1 MRFSMTRGV
10 RDYISSLIALT
21 VKDPDISS
29 TISPPPLSHGT
40 SEQDETFAPSSESRE
55 HIYEFLTEKMG
66 RLVVSLRASF
76 AMVSEQIRSTYPDSH
91 VSGDHMG
98 LFKWLVKASCTS
110 FKPSVFR
117 SYCDLSRF
125 REYIGRVINT
135 TRGPNVTTTSS
146 PSIPTVATPL
156 TPLGCAFP
164 TPKGICQLSDD
175 LEDKVLGHFT
185 LDFFDDAMDTAL
197 LNGSTDMKSGLM
209 EGGSCTSSTLHTKYV
224 TCYSSPVTHPKRS
237 Y

>member
-1 MRFSMTRGV
+1 MTRGV

-21 VKDPDISS
+21 ESDLDISS
-29 TISPPPLSHGT
+29 TISPPPSLSHGT
-40 SEQDETFAPSSESRE
+40 SEQDETFAPSSESRG

-66 RLVVSLRASF
+66 RLVVSLKASF
-76 AMVSEQIRSTYPDSH
+76 AMISEQICSTYPDSH

-110 FKPSVFR
+110 FKPSVFP

-125 REYIGRVINT
+125 HEYIGGVINT
-135 TRGPNVTTTSS
+135 TREPNVTTTSS
-146 PSIPTVATPL
+146 PAFPTVAAPL

-164 TPKGICQLSDD
+164 TPKGICQLLDD
-175 LEDKVLGHFT
+175 LEDKIPSLGPLT
-185 LDFFDDAMDTAL
+185 LDSLDDAIDTAL

-209 EGGSCTSSTLHTKYV
+209 EGGSYTSSTLHTKCGTY
-224 TCYSSPVTHPKRS
+224 YSSPVTRPKRS